1 MNDPTR
7 ASFWASAAALAFLS
21 ASFIWPAA
29 GFAGGHKR
37 VVPPPKIDV
46 DPQVEAAVTEVIHE
60 TAERWN
66 SQDFATV
73 LELWDP
79 DEAFPTYLAEEQAQ
93 WFVGWERLR
102 DYLDPPRA
110 NPAVEAIR
118 EEMHDI
124 QVKQIA
130 PDLAIAV
137 WYMHFEMKVIA
148 SNPIGENIRV
158 SAVLRDT
165 PDGWRYIHWAES
177 PKTAPVYLEDLME
190 KDVEPGWDEY
200 FEGAKQR
207 KRDVW
212 RKKREQQKAAGD

>member
-1 MNDPTR
+1 MRFNRTQTTI
-7 ASFWASAAALAFLS
+7 AVFSILFVGAAM
-21 ASFIWPAA
+21 
-29 GFAGGHKR
+29 AGGHKR

-46 DPQVEAAVTEVIHE
+46 DPVVEAAVTAVIND

-79 DEAFPTYLAEEQAQ
+79 NEPFPTYLAEEQAQ
-93 WFVGWERLR
+93 WFVGWDRLR
-102 DYLDPPRA
+102 EYLDPPRA

-118 EEMHDI
+118 EEMYDI

-130 PDLAIAV
+130 PDLAVAV
-137 WYMHFEMKVIA
+137 WYMHFEMKMIA

-158 SAVLRDT
+158 SAVLRNT
-165 PDGWRYIHWAES
+165 NDGWRYIHWAES

-200 FEGAKQR
+200 FEGAQQR

-212 RKKREQQKAAGD
+212 RKKREQQKATGD

>member
-1 MNDPTR
+1 MQTSNRIGAT
-7 ASFWASAAALAFLS
+7 AAAAIFAVGLSAAALA
-21 ASFIWPAA
+21 
-29 GFAGGHKR
+29 GGHKR
-37 VVPPPKIDV
+37 IVPPPDIEV
-46 DPQVEAAVTEVIHE
+46 DPAVEAAVREVVME

-79 DEAFPTYLAEEQAQ
+79 NEAYPTYLAEEQSQ
-93 WFVGWERLR
+93 WFIGWERLR
-102 DYLDPPRA
+102 QYLDPPRPS
-110 NPAVEAIR
+110 PAIEAIR
-118 EEMHDI
+118 EDMRDI
-124 QVKQIA
+124 RVKQIA

-137 WYMHFEMKVIA
+137 WYMHFEMKAIA
-148 SNPIGENIRV
+148 SKPIGEDIRV
-158 SAVLRDT
+158 SAVLRNT

-207 KRDVW
+207 KREVW
-212 RKKREQQKAAGD
+212 KRKREEQASARD

>member
-1 MNDPTR
+1 MIETTR
-7 ASFWASAAALAFLS
+7 TSRWVPAILLLIGSAAF
-21 ASFIWPAA
+21 FWPAV
-29 GFAGGHKR
+29 GGAGGHKR

-46 DPQVEAAVTEVIHE
+46 DPQVEAAVTAVIHD

-73 LELWDP
+73 LELWDSNEP
-79 DEAFPTYLAEEQAQ
+79 FPTYLAEEQAQ
-93 WFVGWERLR
+93 WFVGWDRLR
-102 DYLDPPRA
+102 EYLDPPRA

-118 EEMHDI
+118 EEMYDI

-130 PDLAIAV
+130 PDLAVAV

-158 SAVLRDT
+158 SAVLRNT
-165 PDGWRYIHWAES
+165 PEGWRYIHWAES

-200 FEGAKQR
+200 FEGAKER
-207 KRDVW
+207 KREVW
-212 RKKREQQKAAGD
+212 RKKREQQKAATD

>member
-1 MNDPTR
+1 MRFNRTQTTI
-7 ASFWASAAALAFLS
+7 AVFSILFVGAAM
-21 ASFIWPAA
+21 
-29 GFAGGHKR
+29 AGGHKR

-46 DPQVEAAVTEVIHE
+46 DPVVEAAVTAVIND

-79 DEAFPTYLAEEQAQ
+79 NEPFPTYLAEEQAQ
-93 WFVGWERLR
+93 WFVGWDRLR
-102 DYLDPPRA
+102 EYLDPPRA

-118 EEMHDI
+118 EEMYDI

-130 PDLAIAV
+130 PDLAVAV

-158 SAVLRDT
+158 SAVLRNT
-165 PDGWRYIHWAES
+165 NDGWRYIHWAES

-200 FEGAKQR
+200 FEGAQQR

-212 RKKREQQKAAGD
+212 RKKREQQKATGD

>member
-1 MNDPTR
+1 MQVNKRLVTTIR
-7 ASFWASAAALAFLS
+7 TTTVTAIFAIGLS
-21 ASFIWPAA
+21 AVAL
-29 GFAGGHKR
+29 AGGHKR
-37 VVPPPKIDV
+37 IVPPPDIEV
-46 DPQVEAAVTEVIHE
+46 DPEVEAAVRAVVMD

-79 DEAFPTYLAEEQAQ
+79 NEPYPTYLAEEQGQ
-93 WFVGWERLR
+93 WFIGWERLR
-102 DYLDPPRA
+102 AYLDPPRPS
-110 NPAVEAIR
+110 PAVEAIR
-118 EEMHDI
+118 EDMRDI
-124 QVKQIA
+124 RVKQIA

-158 SAVLRDT
+158 SAVLRNT

-212 RKKREQQKAAGD
+212 KRKREEQASARD